1 MEDALPIDD
10 PSVPAWVRARS
21 RRFRQPPA
29 FAERLDDD
37 EFALF
42 ASDGELVEV
51 VTRGDAVG

>member
-10 PSVPAWVRARS
+10 PLVPAWVRARALQ
-21 RRFRQPPA
+21 FRQPPA

-51 VTRGDAVG
+51 IYRAEDAG